1 MDTSKRSVAKA
12 ISFRVIATAA
22 TLVLVWIL
30 TGDLA
35 TASVV
40 GVFDVISKLIIYYLH
55 ERAWDRFSWGMESG
69 SESRG

>member
-1 MDTSKRSVAKA
+1 MATCGRSIAKA

-22 TLVLVWIL
+22 TLVLVWAL

-35 TASVV
+35 MAGVV

-55 ERAWDRFSWGMESG
+55 ERAWDTISWGTEDS
-69 SESRG
+69 SDV